1 MRTLLTIAAIALAC
15 IAVTQIAE
23 KVNLTSKQA
32 VASMAKYKI
41 AAKIADQFEIKGT
54 VECKV
59 SKSEKGTP
67 TEVDWKCTELVQS
80 MDGTPGT
87 ESPPAGLLAKIDKFG
102 LPESLDVR
110 ENAAVYVAIA
120 IASYRPDKELSVGES
135 FKIDWKGKNEGGMMT
150 GTGALKEI
158 KTEGGLKIAV
168 LRSNVQMTPA
178 GQSNPA
184 DLEITSEF
192 NVKDGTLIKSTMKGT
207 ITEGEFFCTVTLA
220 K

>member
-15 IAVTQIAE
+15 IAATQIAE

-32 VASMAKYKI
+32 VGSVAKYKI

-59 SKSEKGTP
+59 SKIDKGAP
-67 TEVDWKCTELVQS
+67 TEIDWKCTEFVQS
-80 MDGTPGT
+80 MDGTAGPEGP
-87 ESPPAGLLAKIDKFG
+87 PPALLAKVDKFG
-102 LPESLDVR
+102 LPETLDVK
-110 ENAAVYVAIA
+110 ENGAVYVAIA
-120 IASYRPDKELSVGES
+120 IASYHPEKELGIGDT
-135 FKIDWKGKNEGGMMT
+135 FKIDWKGKNDGGVMT

-168 LRSNVQMTPA
+168 LKSNIQMTPA
-178 GQSNPA
+178 GQSSPA

-192 NVKDGTLIKSTMKGT
+192 NLADGTLIKSTLKGT
-207 ITEGEFFCTVTLA
+207 ISEGDFFCTVTLV